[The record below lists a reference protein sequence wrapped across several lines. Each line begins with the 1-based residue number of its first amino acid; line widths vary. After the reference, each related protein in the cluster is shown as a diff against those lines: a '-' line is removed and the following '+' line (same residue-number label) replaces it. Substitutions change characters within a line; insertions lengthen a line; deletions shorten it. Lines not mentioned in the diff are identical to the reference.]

1 MLQAIVIRGV
11 CGRRMTVRHRQR
23 GANKKIDPDYLCQ
36 REGIERGEAPCQ
48 RIPGLRCG
56 TLALFAL
63 GDHAGDD

>member
-1 MLQAIVIRGV
+1 
-11 CGRRMTVRHRQR
+11 MTVRHRQR